1 MRRTPMFWLSTVAVV
16 LLVGGFVLWR
26 ATLSRGAAPAPPTA
40 PHAEPAAAPAPAPV
54 APLPSATNRAAKRA
68 APAPVVPAAPAP
80 TVAGPPVDARPTN
93 PEEFSTWDETNLQ
106 YGAEQLYA
114 LTAAVEP
121 LVRECVDRATSAGKR
136 LTGTAMLTYT
146 AVKHGD
152 KVTVDE
158 TGINADKTTLADD
171 SLLTCLHQTAKAMKF
186 EGLPRNANVIYA
198 ARSVSLEN
206 GKITEYRHATFS
218 YFPP

>member
-1 MRRTPMFWLSTVAVV
+1 MRRTPLLWLSTVAVV

-26 ATLSRGAAPAPPTA
+26 ATLSRSADPAPTTSA
-40 PHAEPAAAPAPAPV
+40 PRSETAPAPAPTPI
-54 APLPSATNRAAKRA
+54 APVPSASNRAAKRA
-68 APAPVVPAAPAP
+68 TPAPIVPTAPAP
-80 TVAGPPVDARPTN
+80 TVAGPPVDAHPTN

-106 YGAEQLYA
+106 YGAEQLHA

-121 LVRECVDRATSAGKR
+121 LVRECVDRAASKR
-136 LTGTAMLTYT
+136 LTGTAVLTYMV
-146 AVKHGD
+146 VKHGD

-158 TGINADKTTLADD
+158 TGINAEKTTLADD
-171 SLLTCLHQTAKAMKF
+171 ALLTCLHQTAKAMKF

-206 GKITEYRHATFS
+206 GKLTEYRHATFS